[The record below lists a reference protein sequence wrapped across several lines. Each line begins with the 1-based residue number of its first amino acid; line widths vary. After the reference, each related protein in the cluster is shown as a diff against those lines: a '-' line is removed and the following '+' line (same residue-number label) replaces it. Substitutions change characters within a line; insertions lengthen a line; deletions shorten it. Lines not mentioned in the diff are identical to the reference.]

1 VQIRWRETL
10 LAPGEMASA
19 LILRSGSIASEA
31 FGLVRDIV
39 ITTEGVL
46 SWVTGLALRGGP
58 DLYAADVAAD
68 PFASP
73 WDDVV
78 RTPRCH
84 QRHPRGSVAPAGV
97 DLAPDAK
104 EEQSSHDEG
113 LAPAVCPSDR
123 SGRGHPEGN
132 RVGAI

>member
-1 VQIRWRETL
+1 VQIRWHESL
-10 LAPGEMASA
+10 LAPGEMARA
-19 LILRSGSIASEA
+19 LILRSGSIANEA

-46 SWVTGLALRGGP
+46 SWVTGLALRSGP
-58 DLYAADVAAD
+58 DLYAADIAAD

-78 RTPRCH
+78 RTPRC
-84 QRHPRGSVAPAGV
+84 QERHPRGNVAPATV

-104 EEQSSHDEG
+104 AEQSSHDEG

-123 SGRGHPEGN
+123 SGMGHPEGN